1 MCICDSPHESA
12 PALLDALGGEVARRA
27 RELNARELAA
37 VAWAFA
43 AAGHA
48 PAALLEAVVKQAA
61 RREGDWRPHDL
72 AALAWALAR
81 TEHAADGALYAA
93 LAREVARLEGAFPQ
107 HELAIVGR
115 AFAEAGHGA
124 RLPGV
129 EPEPRESAFACQ
141 PLEHTVPPLEEG
153 PGERR
158 DPRALLAKERLRSQ
172 EAVRDAEGGEPWLV
186 QWLPRWLFRGKWYF

>member
-1 MCICDSPHESA
+1 MA
-12 PALLDALGGEVARRA
+12 AARPGRA
-27 RELNARELAA
+27 RVGAR
-37 VAWAFA
+37 
-43 AAGHA
+43 
-48 PAALLEAVVKQAA
+48 
-61 RREGDWRPHDL
+61 
-72 AALAWALAR
+72 
-81 TEHAADGALYAA
+81 ADGARGRRRAVQYAA

-158 DPRALLAKERLRSQ
+158 DPRALLAGERLRSQ

-186 QWLPRWLFRGKWYF
+186 QWLPKWLFRGKWYF